1 MILAADSAKM
11 CHSQEEDAAAA
22 SKTLLEP
29 CAKAHLPGD
38 HCWSSNGS
46 LCPLYSAFHI
56 CFLLVVLNGKYTGKR
71 ALKS

>member
-38 HCWSSNGS
+38 HCWLQWFSLSTIFYIPHMFLVGS
-46 LCPLYSAFHI
+46 P
-56 CFLLVVLNGKYTGKR
+56 KW
-71 ALKS
+71 